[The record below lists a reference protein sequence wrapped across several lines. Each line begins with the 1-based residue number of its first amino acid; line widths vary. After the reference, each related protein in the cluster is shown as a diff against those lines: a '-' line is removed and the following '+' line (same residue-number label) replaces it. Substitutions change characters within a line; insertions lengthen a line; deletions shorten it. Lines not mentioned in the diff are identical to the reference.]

1 MYVLAILPEVRL
13 PGLHIQLPG
22 GPKKLPL
29 LLTELFLP
37 DVKHRIPG

>member
-13 PGLHIQLPG
+13 PGLHIQLPEG
-22 GPKKLPL
+22 QKKFPHR
-29 LLTELFLP
+29 LTELFLP